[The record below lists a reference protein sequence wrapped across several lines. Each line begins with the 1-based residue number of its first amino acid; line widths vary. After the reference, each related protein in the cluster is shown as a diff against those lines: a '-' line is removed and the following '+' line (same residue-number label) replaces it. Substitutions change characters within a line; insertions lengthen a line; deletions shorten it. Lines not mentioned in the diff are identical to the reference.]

1 MFLKELV
8 NSLLELRWP
17 EKCLLTVNAG
27 VITASEQGV
36 PDGEHNCF
44 VFLLIVTSSSPKAGV
59 CSSCLSD
66 GVHYC
71 DEATLPKS
79 KLGRKE
85 VIWFILP
92 DYNPALE
99 KVRTGTQPGL
109 EPRARSWCRG
119 HKRMLLIGLFP
130 MVCSICFFFFFNRT
144 QNTSLGMAPLT
155 IGWVIFHWSL
165 RKCWISWKHFFNWDS
180 FLSDDLVSRY

>member
-109 EPRARSWCRG
+109 EPRARS
-119 HKRMLLIGLFP
+119 
-130 MVCSICFFFFFNRT
+130 
-144 QNTSLGMAPLT
+144 
-155 IGWVIFHWSL
+155 
-165 RKCWISWKHFFNWDS
+165 
-180 FLSDDLVSRY
+180 